1 MWSGGHVPQMGIL
14 SIEKR
19 NWTNEL
25 WIGCVKIRFTM
36 MYPKYGNLNRQVD
49 FPKHWI
55 FGVPRFG
62 QTRDQPIVNGGLQLG
77 TPCLYMDIKKGS
89 GVVFKDFDNDCTLPI
104 HCWGWGYISWN
115 TGPHSGGD
123 LLRMEGANDIEST
136 RTSSFVYDDLWR
148 IPRLAVS
155 ITGSPV
161 IFMSTTG
168 SQGFV
173 PQPNMIIY
181 CIQTT
186 RWSCSPRICWNC
198 LNCLVLE
205 TRVTLPEKF
214 AQTLVC
220 LKQRIY
226 LSWQNNGWIWMCFGL
241 PTSESTRNDLKNY
254 RGHFFCGS
262 LSACTA
268 SFRIIWTA
276 SCWIKRRQFGNVT
289 YTQMHSH
296 SN

>member
-14 SIEKR
+14 SIEKG

-115 TGPHSGGD
+115 TGPHWGETCWGWRA
-123 LLRMEGANDIEST
+123 LMILNPQGPHH
-136 RTSSFVYDDLWR
+136 SFTMMYD
-148 IPRLAVS
+148 
-155 ITGSPV
+155 
-161 IFMSTTG
+161 
-168 SQGFV
+168 
-173 PQPNMIIY
+173 
-181 CIQTT
+181 
-186 RWSCSPRICWNC
+186 
-198 LNCLVLE
+198 
-205 TRVTLPEKF
+205 
-214 AQTLVC
+214 
-220 LKQRIY
+220 
-226 LSWQNNGWIWMCFGL
+226 
-241 PTSESTRNDLKNY
+241 
-254 RGHFFCGS
+254 GS
-262 LSACTA
+262 LD
-268 SFRIIWTA
+268 WP
-276 SCWIKRRQFGNVT
+276 
-289 YTQMHSH
+289 
-296 SN
+296 